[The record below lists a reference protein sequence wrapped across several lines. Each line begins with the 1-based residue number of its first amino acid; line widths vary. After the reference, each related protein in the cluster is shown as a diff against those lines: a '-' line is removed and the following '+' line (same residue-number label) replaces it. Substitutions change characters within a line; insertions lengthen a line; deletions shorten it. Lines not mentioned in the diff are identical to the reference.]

1 MDIRVR
7 DHMQVLSHKSHN
19 EPSLGPI
26 SLVLSKNK
34 KGKKIGYKHASTH
47 TFLWEKKI
55 LFFIFNLMNAKQL
68 KIKNACKVNGIQLVN
83 HNLNCKSNKLL
94 KLSFSFKSHHYNSN
108 Q

>member
-19 EPSLGPI
+19 EPSLGPL

-34 KGKKIGYKHASTH
+34 KEKKKGTNMLVHTH
-47 TFLWEKKI
+47 SFGKKI

-94 KLSFSFKSHHYNSN
+94 KLSFSFKSHHYKF
-108 Q
+108 